1 VRPPRKNI
9 SRVEPLNPRAVS
21 GSAGT
26 LAGEKFHGQLAD
38 KGAGAPGF
46 MERVS
51 KGRVRGNSGC
61 LLSDE
66 VWPPKPGDKVTLAIR
81 PEKISLSKRSEGTDS
96 NCISARIENLV
107 YSGAETQYR
116 LRANDYSLNAVAL
129 NVCVGHQRFHIG
141 DTVVCGLPEQ
151 ALIVLDD

>member
-1 VRPPRKNI
+1 M
-9 SRVEPLNPRAVS
+9 
-21 GSAGT
+21 G
-26 LAGEKFHGQLAD
+26 
-38 KGAGAPGF
+38 
-46 MERVS
+46 RVS
-51 KGRVRGNSGC
+51 AGRVRGNFDR

-66 VWPPKPGDKVTLAIR
+66 VWAPNPGDNVTLAIR
-81 PEKISLSKRSEGTDS
+81 PEKISLSKQSEGTDS

-129 NVCVGHQRFHIG
+129 NVWVGHQGFHIG
-141 DTVVCGLPEQ
+141 DTVVCRLPEQ